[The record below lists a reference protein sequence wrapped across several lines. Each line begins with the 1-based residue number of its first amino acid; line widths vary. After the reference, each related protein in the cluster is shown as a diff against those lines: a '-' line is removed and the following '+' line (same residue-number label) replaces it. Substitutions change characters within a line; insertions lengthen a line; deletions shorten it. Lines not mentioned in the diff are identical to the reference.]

1 VNTTLDTH
9 DPTSTTPETPKSPW
23 RFAKWVAIGL
33 VAAVALMYAG
43 IFFYANVLN
52 DAPDALDSNDLAE
65 SLAEPTDATPTDDAP
80 ADDVTEEAPADDA
93 PEAEA
98 PAEESPVEEA
108 PASDEPAA
116 ESPASFDGVWVPTE
130 ASEFGYRVD
139 EVLSGVNVTAVGRSN
154 EIDGSLTIDGTAADI
169 EVIVQVAN
177 IESDDGRRD
186 GQFRGRI
193 MSADEFPT
201 ASFVATQPI
210 EFGEIPAE
218 GEQVTAPVTGDLTLR
233 GETRSVT
240 FDVTAQVAGDRVGV
254 LGNIPIV
261 FADFGIPEPSIGT
274 VSVEDNGL
282 LEFVLVFEQG

>member
-1 VNTTLDTH
+1 MNTTLDT
-9 DPTSTTPETPKSPW
+9 DAPTSLSPDTPKSPW
-23 RFAKWVAIGL
+23 RIAKWIAIGL

-43 IFFYANVLN
+43 IFFYANVIN
-52 DAPDALDSNDLAE
+52 DAPDALDNDDLTE
-65 SLAEPTDATPTDDAP
+65 SLAAP
-80 ADDVTEEAPADDA
+80 ADEAPVDETPAD
-93 PEAEA
+93 AEA
-98 PAEESPVEEA
+98 PAEDAPVEEAPVEEA
-108 PASDEPAA
+108 PAAEEPAA
-116 ESPASFDGVWVPTE
+116 EAPVGFDGVWVPTD

-177 IESDDGRRD
+177 IQSDDGRRD

-201 ASFVATQPI
+201 ATFVSTQPI

-218 GEQVTAPVTGDLTLR
+218 GEQVTVPVTGDLTLR
-233 GETRSVT
+233 GETRPVT

-254 LGNIPIV
+254 LGSIPIV
-261 FADFGIPEPSIGT
+261 FADYGIPEPSIGT

-282 LEFVLVFEQG
+282 LEFVLVFEPAP